1 MKRLSILF
9 LIIVFTIIGCA
20 GIQFTR
26 TEQDVVAKI
35 SARHIGDELM
45 KQYPE
50 VALQV
55 ADIAKIALAKNDITA
70 MDSISNLLLTQVKDP
85 LLRLDI
91 RDLLSLIEVKVEIP
105 EKQATIIKDILQ
117 GLIQGIEACQ

>member
-1 MKRLSILF
+1 MRRLSILF